1 MWHWTRSALFRYKIS
16 DFFSSLL
23 EHKQCSYMYKSTAIT
38 VLAAVADR
46 MNDFVNR
53 HGVTNQFFDEDAAG
67 KR

>member
-1 MWHWTRSALFRYKIS
+1 
-16 DFFSSLL
+16 
-23 EHKQCSYMYKSTAIT
+23 MYKSTAIT